1 MKLKTLK
8 RDRTRLLV
16 KLLLPV
22 CLMAFLP
29 AGARAQAKLG
39 IKGGIDVSEMT
50 FSGDVFKKSNRMGF
64 YVGPILKIPL
74 FGLGFDIAALYTRRN
89 GELKGSTEAGL
100 DGKYKFTDKMIVVPI
115 HARYGIDFGEGGIF
129 AFAGPQF
136 GFNVGKDEF
145 KWTEKGSYESTFQL
159 KKSNFSLNFGAGV
172 MVADHLEVSVVYN
185 VALGNTGELENTLE
199 AMKQEKTDTK
209 AKTLQ
214 ISAALLF

>member
-1 MKLKTLK
+1 MAMKKLFG
-8 RDRTRLLV
+8 LLV
-16 KLLLPV
+16 FLG
-22 CLMAFLP
+22 CLCMTP
-29 AGARAQAKLG
+29 THAQVQFG
-39 IKGGIDVSEMT
+39 VKGGLTSSKISLDLEN
-50 FSGDVFKKSNRMGF
+50 FRSGNRMGWF
-64 YVGPILKIPL
+64 LGPTLKIKTPV
-74 FGLGFDIAALYTRRN
+74 FIGADISALYDQRKIEINDQT
-89 GELKGSTEAGL
+89 
-100 DGKYKFTDKMIVVPI
+100 FTQKTIEIPVN
-115 HARYGIDFGEGGIF
+115 ARLNFDLAEGTGFFF
-129 AFAGPQF
+129 AIGPQF

-145 KWTEKGSYESTFQL
+145 KWTEKNSYESTFQL